1 MEATNLF
8 SACLIALASVFTL
21 LGSLAVIFELITVLF
36 PARRHRIDPVLIAA
50 ISTTVTSVYPGA
62 KLTRIEEER

>member
-8 SACLIALASVFTL
+8 SACLVALVSVFTL

-36 PARRHRIDPVLIAA
+36 PARQQRIDPVLIGA
-50 ISTTVTSVYPGA
+50 ISTTVATVYAGA